1 MGSWLQMDKIK
12 NMSLKKSFFF
22 LTLSSLIIASVLTT
36 ISYILLNYIYHS
48 IQDKYLQTPL
58 YTETIT
64 IMQNNINQYSDFD
77 KVLINII
84 STLQLVLPLV
94 FFIGLLLLADIIF
107 YKVKLKTPIEIL
119 NKGANEIS
127 NNNLDFY
134 LEYKSNDELGN
145 LCNAFEKMRSQ
156 LNKNNIKMWTMIDD
170 RKQLNA
176 AFSHDLRNPLTVLKG
191 YSDYLTKYIPTG
203 KLSDKKILSTT
214 QLMSEHIDRIEYY
227 VNSMSNAQRL
237 EDIVITKTILNINDF
252 IENLDSNIS
261 ILSKQTG
268 KSFKLTNKVDSIN
281 ILFDEN
287 IIHRVIENIISNAFR
302 YAKNKVSILIYLEQ
316 KFLIF
321 VIDDDGVGFSEESL
335 KSALK
340 PFYKDKTLNNNNSNF
355 GMGLYISKVLCEKH
369 GGSIFIENNLIGS
382 AKITIKFST
391 KD

>member
-1 MGSWLQMDKIK
+1 MDKIK

-302 YAKNKVSILIYLEQ
+302 YAKIKYLYLYTLS
-316 KFLIF
+316 KNSLFL
-321 VIDDDGVGFSEESL
+321 
-335 KSALK
+335 
-340 PFYKDKTLNNNNSNF
+340 
-355 GMGLYISKVLCEKH
+355 
-369 GGSIFIENNLIGS
+369 
-382 AKITIKFST
+382 
-391 KD
+391 

>member
-1 MGSWLQMDKIK
+1 MDKIK

-22 LTLSSLIIASVLTT
+22 LTLSSLVIASILTA
-36 ISYILLNYIYHS
+36 ISYILLNHMYHS

-77 KVLINII
+77 KMLINII

-107 YKVKLKTPIEIL
+107 YKVKLKIPIEIL
-119 NKGANEIS
+119 NKGANEIY
-127 NNNLDFY
+127 NNNLDFH

-145 LCNAFEKMRSQ
+145 LCNAFEKMRFQ
-156 LNKNNIKMWTMIDD
+156 LNKNNIKMWTLIDD

-191 YSDYLTKYIPTG
+191 YSDYLMKYIPTG
-203 KLSDKKILSTT
+203 KLSYKKILSTT

-227 VNSMSNAQRL
+227 VDSMSNAQRL
-237 EDIVITKTILNINDF
+237 EDLVIAKSISNINGF
-252 IENLDSNIS
+252 VENLDSNIC

-268 KSFKLTNKVDSIN
+268 KSFKLTNKVDNIN
-281 ILFDEN
+281 VLFDEN

-302 YAKNKVSILIYLEQ
+302 YAKNKISILIYLEQ
-316 KFLIF
+316 EFLTF
-321 VIDDDGVGFSEESL
+321 VIEDDGMGFSKDAL
-335 KSALK
+335 NSALK
-340 PFYKDKTLNNNNSNF
+340 PFYKDKALNNNNSNF
-355 GMGLYISKVLCEKH
+355 GMGLYIAKVLCEKH
-369 GGSIFIENNLIGS
+369 GGSIAIENNSIGG
-382 AKITIKFST
+382 AKIIAKFST

>member
-1 MGSWLQMDKIK
+1 MDKIK